1 MYGKKNPVQTL
12 CKLWVTPMDVRY
24 GRKNEAKSY
33 LQAFFDSL
41 ECKDLG
47 VKYVSHI

>member
-1 MYGKKNPVQTL
+1 MYGKKNRVQRL
-12 CKLWVTPMDVRY
+12 CKLCAAPNYVGFD
-24 GRKNEAKSY
+24 RKNKAKSY

-41 ECKDLG
+41 KCNDLG